1 MSRNGPFL
9 LGILALLL
17 IGAAYNYSRNA
28 ALDRDIE
35 SRPYERISEE
45 DLLAIEEAYKGEISS
60 LRARLKRMGAPD
72 SFFAEPK
79 HRADL
84 AARVTAFEQSQ
95 RTNEAWKTIH
105 RKILDRGS
113 ELKSVRAEQE
123 IRRRG
128 LDRFWNRVLRRV
140 TAI

>member
-9 LGILALLL
+9 LGILLLL
-17 IGAAYNYSRNA
+17 LVGAAYNYSRNA

-35 SRPYERISEE
+35 SRPYERISDE
-45 DLLAIEEAYKGEISS
+45 DLLAIEEAYRGEVSS

-72 SFFAEPK
+72 SFFARPK

-84 AARVTAFEQSQ
+84 ATRVAAFEQSQ
-95 RTNEAWKTIH
+95 RTNEAWKNVQH
-105 RKILDRGS
+105 KILERES

-140 TAI
+140 TTI